1 VPKVSINLVGDLKI
15 AAHYSRAVMSPAIE
29 VNLQAETSAERAS
42 IASERSLAA
51 LMMEPFSRSVKA

>member
-1 VPKVSINLVGDLKI
+1 VGDLKI